1 MMKKFFAFAVVLLG
15 LVACGGQNKDNPDTT
30 PVLTKENL
38 VGAWELS
45 SVSTKATVGSET
57 VNVYV
62 DFASSGSFSLYQ
74 KIGQGRY
81 TKFDGTF
88 SVSADGK
95 LSGKYSGGASWGP
108 YEGAVSGSTLTL
120 TSAGGNEVD
129 TYKKVAA
136 IPDSVFSNLY

>member
-45 SVSTKATVGSET
+45 SVSTKAAVGSET